1 MNKFFFIFLII
12 MLLIKTGNV
21 FSADNIFNVDNI
33 YVDTKKNKKREELFD
48 NAVAEAFAKLTKRI
62 LIQEDREKTLKTP
75 LYEIKRLVSHYEFIE
90 DNESINNKKV
100 KFNIT
105 FDNVQINNYF
115 YKKNILYS
123 DVSKLKLIFMP
134 VLLDD
139 NKIFL
144 FSENFFYDNWQLE
157 NKEPGYIDYILP
169 LENIDDIELI
179 NINKKN
185 LESINIDFLNKYDL
199 NNYIYVIINYKKNST
214 DVFLKS
220 FISENKVIK
229 NISIDHVNKNK
240 LENYKNIKTTLKSHI
255 NELWKSHN
263 LIDVRTPSFLN
274 TKLDFKNQSDLLNAQ
289 LILSKIDL
297 IQNFSVLELN
307 INYVKIKI
315 KYLGKIEKL
324 KKKLYNEGLKLII
337 TQDKIRLKLI

>member
-1 MNKFFFIFLII
+1 
-12 MLLIKTGNV
+12 MLLVKTGNV

-48 NAVAEAFAKLTKRI
+48 NAVAEAFVKLTKRI

-75 LYEIKRLVSHYEFIE
+75 LNEIKRLVSHYEFIE
-90 DNESINNKKV
+90 DNESINNKKI

-123 DVSKLKLIFMP
+123 DTSKLKLILMP
-134 VLLDD
+134 VLVDD

-144 FSENFFYDNWQLE
+144 FSENYFYDNWQSE

-169 LENIDDIELI
+169 LENIEDIELI
-179 NINKKN
+179 NKNKKN
-185 LESINIDFLNKYDL
+185 LELININFLNKYDL
-199 NNYIYVIINYKKNST
+199 NNYIYLVINYKKNST

-220 FISENKVIK
+220 FISENKDIK
-229 NISIDHVNKNK
+229 NISINHVSNDK
-240 LENYKNIKTTLKSHI
+240 LENYKNIKTTLKNRI

-274 TKLDFKNQSDLLNAQ
+274 TKLDFKNQSDLLNTQ

-307 INYVKIKI
+307 MNYAKIKI

-324 KKKLYNEGLKLII
+324 KKKLHNEGLKLII
-337 TQDKIRLKLI
+337 TQGKIRLKLI

>member
-75 LYEIKRLVSHYEFIE
+75 LYEIKRLVSHYEFFE

-144 FSENFFYDNWQLE
+144 FSKNFFYDNWQLE
-157 NKEPGYIDYILP
+157 NKETEYIDYILP
-169 LENIDDIELI
+169 LENIEDIELI
-179 NINKKN
+179 NKNKKN
-185 LESINIDFLNKYDL
+185 LESININFLNKYDL
-199 NNYIYVIINYKKNST
+199 NNYIYLVINYKKNST

-220 FISENKVIK
+220 FISEIKVIK
-229 NISIDHVNKNK
+229 NISIDHVNNDK
-240 LENYKNIKTTLKSHI
+240 LENYKNIKTILKNYI

-274 TKLDFKNQSDLLNAQ
+274 TKLDFKNQSDLLNTQ

-307 INYVKIKI
+307 MNYAKIKI

-324 KKKLYNEGLKLII
+324 KKNLYNEGLKLII

>member
-1 MNKFFFIFLII
+1 

-48 NAVAEAFAKLTKRI
+48 NAVAEAFVKLTKRI
-62 LIQEDREKTLKTP
+62 LIQEDREKTLNTP

-90 DNESINNKKV
+90 DNETINNKKV

-144 FSENFFYDNWQLE
+144 FSGNFFYENWQLE

-169 LENIDDIELI
+169 LENIEDLELI
-179 NINKKN
+179 NKNKKN

-199 NNYIYVIINYKKNST
+199 NNYIYVVINYKKNST

-229 NISIDHVNKNK
+229 NISIDHVNNNK

>member
-1 MNKFFFIFLII
+1 

-123 DVSKLKLIFMP
+123 DISKLKLILMP
-134 VLLDD
+134 ILLDD

-144 FSENFFYDNWQLE
+144 FSENYFYDNWQLE
-157 NKEPGYIDYILP
+157 NKESGYIDYILP
-169 LENIDDIELI
+169 LENIEDIELI
-179 NINKKN
+179 NKNKKN
-185 LESINIDFLNKYDL
+185 LELINIDFLNKYDL
-199 NNYIYVIINYKKNST
+199 NNYIYLVINYKKNST

-220 FISENKVIK
+220 FISENKDIK
-229 NISIDHVNKNK
+229 NISIDHVNNDK
-240 LENYKNIKTTLKSHI
+240 LENYKNIKTILKNYI

-274 TKLDFKNQSDLLNAQ
+274 TKLDFKKQSDLLNAQ

-307 INYVKIKI
+307 MNYAKIKI